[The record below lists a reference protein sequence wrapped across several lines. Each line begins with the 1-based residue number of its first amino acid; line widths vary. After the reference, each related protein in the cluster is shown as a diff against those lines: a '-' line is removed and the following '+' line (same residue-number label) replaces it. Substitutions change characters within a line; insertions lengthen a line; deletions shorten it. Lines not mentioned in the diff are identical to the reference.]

1 MDSLDRLKKEL
12 MVFAID
18 NDFFGYGSRC
28 YKRSDGRYV
37 SIVDGEREIYSGR
50 ELAAEW
56 DMVDLDDKK
65 DIIRYFSERELGVP
79 LDS

>member
-1 MDSLDRLKKEL
+1 MNSLDHLKKEL
-12 MVFAID
+12 MAFAID

-37 SIVDGEREIYSGR
+37 SIVDGEREIYSGK

-56 DMVDLDDKK
+56 DTLDLDDKQN
-65 DIIRYFSERELGVP
+65 IIRYFSERELQVP